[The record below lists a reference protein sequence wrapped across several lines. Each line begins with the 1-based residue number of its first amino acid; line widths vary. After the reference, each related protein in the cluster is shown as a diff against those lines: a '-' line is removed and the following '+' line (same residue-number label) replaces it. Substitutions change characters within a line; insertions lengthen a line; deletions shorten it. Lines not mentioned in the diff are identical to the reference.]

1 MQLKAPQFWESRG
14 LIPILLWPLSLIYG
28 LIIGI
33 RKWCFQIGL
42 LHHQKLPVP
51 VIFVGNL
58 LVGGTG
64 KTPCVIALAKA
75 LYLKGFSPGVLTR
88 GYRSSLKPDQ
98 TQEVLPHSTSAQVGD
113 EALVLANHLRP
124 LKIPVWVGAM
134 RSKAGLELLQHY
146 KACDV
151 LLSDDGLQHYAL
163 QRHPARDGGH
173 DLEIIVRDI
182 RGEGN
187 QMLLPAGPL
196 REPPFRQRDF
206 TLQMQMMNSAD
217 EPNQT
222 LIPENTFI
230 VSCFLKQAYRLID
243 PTQVQDLQSF
253 VGKKIV
259 AVAGIAVPEKFFQAL
274 RDLGLN
280 IGTLAL
286 EDHANYSTI
295 QFNSDL
301 FQGVDVIL
309 MTEKDAVKCSHL
321 QDDKIWVVPLEAKL
335 PPSLI
340 DLMSQVL
347 HC

>member
-1 MQLKAPQFWESRG
+1 MQLKAPQFWESQG

-28 LIIGI
+28 LIILI

-42 LHHQKLPVP
+42 LHHQQLPVP
-51 VIFVGNL
+51 IIFVGNL
-58 LVGGTG
+58 RVGGTG

-75 LYLKGFSPGVLTR
+75 LYLKGFSPGILTR
-88 GYRSSLKPDQ
+88 GYRSSLEAHQ
-98 TQEVLPHSTSAQVGD
+98 TQEVLPDSTSAQVGD
-113 EALVLANHLRP
+113 EALVLAHHLRP
-124 LKIPVWVGAM
+124 LKIPVWIGAV

-146 KACDV
+146 KACNV

-196 REPPFRQRDF
+196 REPPSRQRDF
-206 TLQMQMMNSAD
+206 TLQMQMATSAD
-217 EPNQT
+217 VPNQT
-222 LIPENTFI
+222 LLDETNFT
-230 VSCFLKQAYRLID
+230 VLCFLKQAYRLVD
-243 PTQVQDLQSF
+243 PGQVQDLSSL

-280 IGTLAL
+280 IATLAL
-286 EDHANYSTI
+286 EDHANYSTM

-301 FQGVDVIL
+301 FKEVDVIL
-309 MTEKDAVKCSHL
+309 MTEKDAVKCTHL
-321 QDDKIWVVPLEAKL
+321 QDDRIWVVPLEAKL

-347 HC
+347 HR

>member
-173 DLEIIVRDI
+173 DLEIIVRDM

-347 HC
+347 HR

>member
-14 LIPILLWPLSLIYG
+14 LIPILLWPLSFIYG
-28 LIIGI
+28 LIIWI
-33 RKWCFQIGL
+33 RKRCFQIGL
-42 LHHQKLPVP
+42 LNHQKLPVP

-58 LVGGTG
+58 RVGGTG
-64 KTPCVIALAKA
+64 KTPCVIAIAKA
-75 LYLKGFSPGVLTR
+75 LYLKGFSPGILTR
-88 GYRSSLKPDQ
+88 GYRSSLEPDQ

-113 EALVLANHLRP
+113 EALVLAQHLRP
-124 LKIPVWVGAM
+124 LNIPVWVGAM
-134 RSKAGLELLQHY
+134 RSKAGLALLQHY
-146 KACDV
+146 SACDV

-173 DLEIIVRDI
+173 DLEIIVRDA
-182 RGEGN
+182 RAEGN

-196 REPPFRQRDF
+196 REPPSRQSDF
-206 TLQMQMMNSAD
+206 TLHMQMITSAD

-222 LIPENTFI
+222 LQDEKNFT

-243 PTQVQDLQSF
+243 PSQVQDLQSF

-280 IGTLAL
+280 IATLAL
-286 EDHANYSTI
+286 EDHANYSTM
-295 QFNSDL
+295 QFNSNL

-347 HC
+347 HR

>member
-14 LIPILLWPLSLIYG
+14 LIPILLWPLSFIYG
-28 LIIGI
+28 LIIWI
-33 RKWCFQIGL
+33 RKWCFQSGL
-42 LHHQKLPVP
+42 LNHQKLPVP

-58 LVGGTG
+58 RVGGTG
-64 KTPCVIALAKA
+64 KTPCVIAIAKA
-75 LYLKGFSPGVLTR
+75 LYLKGFSPGILTR
-88 GYRSSLKPDQ
+88 GYRSSLEPDQ

-134 RSKAGLELLQHY
+134 RNKAGLELLKHY

-173 DLEIIVRDI
+173 DLEIIVRDA
-182 RGEGN
+182 RAEGN

-196 REPPFRQRDF
+196 REPPSRQRDF
-206 TLQMQMMNSAD
+206 TLNMQMMTS
-217 EPNQT
+217 ESMPNQT
-222 LIPENTFI
+222 LLDEKNFT

-274 RDLGLN
+274 RDLGLD

-309 MTEKDAVKCSHL
+309 MTEKDAVKCPHL

-347 HC
+347 HR

>member
-347 HC
+347 HR